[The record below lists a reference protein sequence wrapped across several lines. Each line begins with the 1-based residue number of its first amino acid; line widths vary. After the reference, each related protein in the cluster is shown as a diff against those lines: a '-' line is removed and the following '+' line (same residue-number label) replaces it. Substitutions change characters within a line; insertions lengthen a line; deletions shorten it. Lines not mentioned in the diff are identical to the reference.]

1 VYERSLLPGRWSA
14 GVRWRWRRWGGYDA
28 VMNETDQTDNA
39 EDAEDTDERLT
50 RLGRVVPAFVRQRVL
65 HLGQRGERWLA
76 ELPDVIAH
84 LEVAWSITV
93 GQALTGGTGSYVAP
107 ARTAAGDD
115 AILKIAIPAV
125 GFADELRVLESAQGH
140 GYVRLLAA
148 DREREAL
155 LLETLGPPMGTL
167 ALPPEQQITLLCQML
182 RQAWQAP
189 PPAGLVVTPEDEK
202 AGQRARL
209 VSRLWEELGHPCSER
224 VVSQALRYA
233 ERRAAAFDLERCV
246 VVHGD
251 PHPWNALQVLAPRVG
266 AEARFVFVDPVGFLA
281 DPAYDLGVV
290 LRDWCAQLLA
300 TGDTGAAGAAGA
312 LARRYCVLLSAET
325 GIEGTAIW
333 EWGFLE
339 RVSSGLYCLELG
351 IEELGRPFLQ
361 TAEMLI

>member
-1 VYERSLLPGRWSA
+1 
-14 GVRWRWRRWGGYDA
+14 
-28 VMNETDQTDNA
+28 MNETYDTDDA
-39 EDAEDTDERLT
+39 DDAEDTDERLAQP
-50 RLGRVVPAFVRQRVL
+50 GRVVPEFVRQRVL

-84 LEVAWSITV
+84 LERAWSITV

-107 ARTAAGDD
+107 ARTGEGGD
-115 AILKIAIPAV
+115 AILKIAIPEVA
-125 GFADELRVLESAQGH
+125 FADELHVLESAQGH

-155 LLETLGPPMGTL
+155 LLEVLGPPMASL
-167 ALPPEQQITLLCQML
+167 ALPPEQQMTLLCQML

-189 PPAGLVVTPEDEK
+189 RPAGLVVTPDDEK
-202 AGQRARL
+202 AGQLFRL

-251 PHPWNALQVLAPRVG
+251 PHPWNALQALAPRVG
-266 AEARFVFVDPVGFLA
+266 AEAGFVFVDPVGFLA

-300 TGDTGAAGAAGA
+300 AGATGTTAA
-312 LARRYCVLLSAET
+312 LAHRYCTLLSAKT
-325 GIEGTAIW
+325 GVEGTAIW